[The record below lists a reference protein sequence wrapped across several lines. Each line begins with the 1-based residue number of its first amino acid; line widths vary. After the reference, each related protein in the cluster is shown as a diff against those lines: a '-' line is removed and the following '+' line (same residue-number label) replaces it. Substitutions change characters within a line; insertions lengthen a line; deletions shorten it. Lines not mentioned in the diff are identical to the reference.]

1 MSDRKTNF
9 WDTVSAVLPKT
20 EFGDWIYS
28 FAKFVRVHRRLPSRG
43 RMIFSD
49 QIYNSKLAPE
59 ILNPLRTYSTDK
71 ELFKRLV
78 KAELGPQHCVPT
90 LTVFRTEAD
99 VDAFEFPTSFC
110 AKPTHMSGEVA
121 IVKQGRPDR
130 AQMKKWLKMSHYPKS
145 RERNYKF
152 LTPKVIVEPLIFD
165 EDDISDY
172 RIFCYNGKPR
182 LICLDLGKYSC
193 YKRAFFTTDW
203 QKQNYSLGYPLYEDP
218 IEKPECL
225 SEMLEAATVLSQG
238 LYFVRVDFY
247 TNGKEF
253 YLGELTHAHASASQ
267 RFIPVSAEKEAS
279 KMVFRP

>member
-1 MSDRKTNF
+1 MSVKIKF
-9 WDTVSAVLPKT
+9 WDIVSAMLPKT
-20 EFGDWIYS
+20 EFGDFIYS
-28 FAKFVRVHRRLPSRG
+28 FTKFVRVHHRLPSRG
-43 RMIFSD
+43 RMMFND

-78 KAELGPQHCVPT
+78 KAELGQEHCVPS
-90 LTVFRTEAD
+90 LAVFYTEAE
-99 VDAFEFPTSFC
+99 VDAYKFPPSFC
-110 AKPTHMSGEVA
+110 AKPTHMSGEVT
-121 IVKQGRPDR
+121 IVKQGMPDR
-130 AQMKKWLKMSHYPKS
+130 AKMKKWLKMSHYPKS

-172 RIFCYNGKPR
+172 RIFCYNGEPR
-182 LICLDLGKYSC
+182 LICLDLGKYSN

-203 QKQNYSLGYPLYEDP
+203 KKQNYSLGYPLYEDS

-225 SEMLEAATVLSQG
+225 NEMLEAAAVLSKG

-279 KMVFRP
+279 EMVFGL